1 MKTVE
6 LIFSVVIPAAF
17 VIWAACTA
25 ISDYVDFKK
34 NNKL

>member
-1 MKTVE
+1 MKTVD
-6 LIFSVVIPAAF
+6 LFFSFAIPAAF